1 MAAQVLTNTKQA
13 LIAALVQKELKE
25 KASLLPFLSD
35 LSSLAIKGA
44 KSISIPKLSS
54 FTVQNRSFGA
64 AASENAALTDS
75 VDTINLDKNKI
86 VLFGYDSHDAQQSTI
101 DYMIQ
106 AVGRA
111 SAAHGRQ
118 VNSDILAAWNSV
130 ASLSVNGA
138 VAADIDIDAILDMRE
153 HMLKSFVDMSTVA
166 LVLSADQEKAMLK
179 LPEFSRYDYR
189 GVGPSPIINGTIG
202 SVYGMPVIINQQVG
216 AQQAYM
222 VAKEGSA
229 IAFQMAP
236 AVAEQPEVS
245 YGTGGMKVAVDQ
257 LYGVGGLQLGENG
270 AASGKSPLIAKLK
283 D

>member
-35 LSSLAIKGA
+35 LSSLAIKGS

-64 AASENAALTDS
+64 AATENSPLTDS
-75 VDTINLDKNKI
+75 VDTILLDKNKI

-101 DYMIQ
+101 DYMMQ
-106 AVGRA
+106 AVMRA
-111 SAAHGRQ
+111 SSAHGRQ
-118 VNSDILAAWNSV
+118 VNTDILAMWNSV
-130 ASLSVNGA
+130 ASLNINGGTP
-138 VAADIDIDAILDMRE
+138 ADIDIDAILDMRE
-153 HMLKSFVDMSTVA
+153 HMLKSYVDMSTVA
-166 LVLSADQEKAMLK
+166 LILSADQEKAMLK

-189 GVGPSPIINGTIG
+189 GIGPSPIINGTIG

-236 AVAEQPEVS
+236 AVAEQAEIT

-257 LYGVGGLQLGENG
+257 LYGVGGLQIAENG
-270 AASGKSPLIAKLK
+270 AASGKSPLIAKLA